1 MSWLSKI
8 KFEVG
13 SNWRLKVS
21 NLKKVTSSSME
32 YYSDSLNL
40 ALTDFTAP
48 DVVKIAEKHD
58 LVELGRLLQLILGC
72 AVNCAQKQ
80 NYITQIMSLE
90 ESLQCSIMN
99 ALQEL
104 ETVWQGTTPSART
117 SLSIAS
123 TTAPSFDAK
132 PSSGSQTATD
142 QRDALAQRCH
152 EAERKVA
159 LLLDE
164 KFSLQQEMSK
174 IQEELERAQ
183 LGGGAVAI
191 GDDGISIG
199 PAEPGST
206 RYTQLRRQLD
216 SLKDELLVA
225 ETQRD
230 DFKIRAA
237 QQEKEIV
244 ALQGKSDELHVSC

>member
-1 MSWLSKI
+1 M
-8 KFEVG
+8 
-13 SNWRLKVS
+13 S
-21 NLKKVTSSSME
+21 NLKKVTSSAME

-40 ALTDFTAP
+40 TLTDFTPP
-48 DVVKIAEKHD
+48 DVAKIAEKHD
-58 LVELGRLLQLILGC
+58 LIELGRLLQLILGC

-80 NYITQIMSLE
+80 TYITQIMSLE
-90 ESLQCSIMN
+90 ESLQRNIMT

-104 ETVWQGTTPSART
+104 ETIWQGSTASART

-123 TTAPSFDAK
+123 TTASFDTK
-132 PSSGSQTATD
+132 PSPSSGSQATD

-152 EAERKVA
+152 EAELKVA

-183 LGGGAVAI
+183 NGGGGLAI
-191 GDDGISIG
+191 GDDGISLG

-216 SLKDELLVA
+216 ALKDELLVA

-237 QQEKEIV
+237 QQEKEINL
-244 ALQGKSDELHVSC
+244 LQGKSDELHVSYFQY

>member
-1 MSWLSKI
+1 
-8 KFEVG
+8 
-13 SNWRLKVS
+13 
-21 NLKKVTSSSME
+21 ME

-40 ALTDFTAP
+40 TITDFTAP
-48 DVVKIAEKHD
+48 DVMKIAEKHD
-58 LVELGRLLQLILGC
+58 LIELGRLLQLILGC
-72 AVNCAQKQ
+72 AVNCVQKQ
-80 NYITQIMSLE
+80 NYITQIMCLE
-90 ESLQCSIMN
+90 ESLQRNIMT

-104 ETVWQGTTPSART
+104 ETIWQGTSPSART
-117 SLSIAS
+117 SLSIVSTAAS
-123 TTAPSFDAK
+123 VDPK
-132 PSSGSQTATD
+132 LGSGLVAD
-142 QRDALAQRCH
+142 ERDVLAQRCH

-164 KFSLQQEMSK
+164 KFSLQQEMTK

-183 LGGGAVAI
+183 LGGAVMAI
-191 GDDGISIG
+191 GDDGISLG

-237 QQEKEIV
+237 QQQHEIV
-244 ALQGKSDELHVSC
+244 ALQGKLDDLHVIICF